1 LSLIA
6 CRLLSFTEFPHKK
19 ACAGGLQA
27 LQKGLVFV
35 MLKALFQLVGLFS
48 RKIRDEHIS
57 AFSAQAAFFIIIS
70 FFPFVM
76 LLLSMIKYT
85 SIEESDMLK
94 LFTQVFPTAV
104 NPFMVTIIDQ
114 IYHTRNAGTLIPL
127 TAITTLWSAGKG
139 FLAIMKGLNAVYD
152 IEETRH
158 YLQLRIISAFYTL
171 AFAVTIILTMGLFV
185 FGNRLYVWIMQKL
198 PSFLDT
204 ALVIISLRTIIGFLV
219 LILFFLVI
227 YVVIPNRKA
236 KVMNELPGAMICAAG
251 WMGFSYAFSYYI
263 DNFSDYASMYG
274 SLTAIVLFM
283 LWMYFLMY
291 ILFIGAEFNLLFDNE
306 DFRQKVK
313 QIIFNCRK

>member
-1 LSLIA
+1 MIKAIYQLIGI
-6 CRLLSFTEFPHKK
+6 FF
-19 ACAGGLQA
+19 
-27 LQKGLVFV
+27 
-35 MLKALFQLVGLFS
+35 

-70 FFPFVM
+70 FFPFIM

-94 LFTQVFPTAV
+94 LFTQIFPTAV

-114 IYHTRNAGTLIPL
+114 IYHTRNTGTLISL

-158 YLQLRIISAFYTL
+158 YLLLRLIAAFYTL
-171 AFAVTIILTMGLFV
+171 AFAVTIIMTMGLFV
-185 FGNRLYVWIMQKL
+185 FGNRLFFWIRQKL
-198 PSFLDT
+198 PSFMDT
-204 ALVIISLRTIIGFLV
+204 ALVIISLRTILGFLV
-219 LILFFLVI
+219 LIIFFLVI

-236 KVMNELPGAMICAAG
+236 KVMNELPGAMICAIG

-263 DNFSDYASMYG
+263 DNFSDYSSMYG

-291 ILFIGAEFNLLFDNE
+291 ILFIGAEFNLLFDKE
-306 DFRQKVK
+306 DFKEKVK
-313 QIIFNCRK
+313 ELFCKKS